1 MIPSFPAVVYVNTD
15 QKGTLQNSSNGYKG
29 YLFSFIYI
37 SDFSGTIRSR
47 T

>member
-15 QKGTLQNSSNGYKG
+15 QNVTLQNGYKG

-37 SDFSGTIRSR
+37 SDFSGRIRSR
-47 T
+47 I